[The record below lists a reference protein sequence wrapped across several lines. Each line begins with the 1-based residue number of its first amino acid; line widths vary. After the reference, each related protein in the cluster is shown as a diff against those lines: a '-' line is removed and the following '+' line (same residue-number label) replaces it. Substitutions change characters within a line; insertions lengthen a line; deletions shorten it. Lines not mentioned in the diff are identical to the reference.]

1 MDGDTL
7 LEKFARLLPAFPR
20 YLGIELTAAEPD
32 RLVASV
38 MVREET
44 GNGQGSMHGGA
55 LMAVADTLGAIGTL
69 INLQPGQ
76 RTTTIESKTNFIAAA
91 PIGARLLAEAVPLHR
106 GRTTQIWQTRISRE
120 NGRLVAIV
128 IRLVAIVIQTQLV
141 LATSPALPGDIATG

>member
-1 MDGDTL
+1 VPTTASPYFGSSS
-7 LEKFARLLPAFPR
+7 RIVWLPAFPR

-32 RLVASV
+32 RLAASV

-69 INLQPGQ
+69 INLRPGQ

-128 IRLVAIVIQTQLV
+128 IQTQLV